1 MILKFQS
8 TLLLSKI
15 DKTKQLDQNCVRSSR
30 YLIYMRFGHLDGF
43 KLCRDQLTQLL
54 DAEVSSWLKVV
65 ITKIANKTK
74 IRPWDRKDFKQNWPE
89 LRKNDTVLMFSRSL
103 GVNVIDNLP
112 AKPKLSDQ
120 GVFLQ
125 QNVCQP
131 TSCVD
136 KIFEKVLHSVNTGF
150 EFFLPDSQN

>member
-1 MILKFQS
+1 
-8 TLLLSKI
+8 
-15 DKTKQLDQNCVRSSR
+15 
-30 YLIYMRFGHLDGF
+30 MRFGHLDGF

-89 LRKNDTVLMFSRSL
+89 PRKNDTVLMFSRSL
-103 GVNVIDNLP
+103 GVNVIDNLL

-120 GVFLQ
+120 GFFLQ

-136 KIFEKVLHSVNTGF
+136 KIFEKVLHSVNTRF

>member
-1 MILKFQS
+1 
-8 TLLLSKI
+8 
-15 DKTKQLDQNCVRSSR
+15 
-30 YLIYMRFGHLDGF
+30 MRFGHLGGF
-43 KLCRDQLTQLL
+43 RMCRYQLTQLL

-103 GVNVIDNLP
+103 GVNVIDNLL

-120 GVFLQ
+120 RLFLPQ
-125 QNVCQP
+125 FVCQP
-131 TSCVD
+131 NSCFCNH
-136 KIFEKVLHSVNTGF
+136 KIFESVPTLGDF
-150 EFFLPDSQN
+150 GSIRTK